1 LPTLT
6 IKHSTT
12 YRYRQPVAFGE
23 HTMMLRPLESHD
35 QSLIDAK
42 LEITPRPALI
52 RRTRDAFGNHLEI
65 ARFARRAKEL
75 RFESTVR
82 LRQTYMDVHDFDI
95 AEFARTCPFIYG
107 SEEMPD
113 LVHFVERQFV
123 DPDCRVEQWTR
134 KFLRKKGPTDTS
146 HFLINLTNAINR
158 TFQHITRHEK
168 GVQTPLQTL
177 ELRSGSCRDLAMLMI
192 EAVRSLGLAAR
203 FVSGYLHIPGNE
215 EPHAGG
221 GNTHAWAQI
230 YLPGPGWVDF
240 DPSNGIVGNRDL
252 IRVAVVRDPRQA
264 IPLHGTWT
272 GFPSDYLGMK
282 VEVAV
287 KSEAAEAEIATPSGS
302 PAGDAA
308 INPRTKRRRW
318 ST

>member
-1 LPTLT
+1 
-6 IKHSTT
+6 
-12 YRYRQPVAFGE
+12 
-23 HTMMLRPLESHD
+23 MMLRPLESHD

-42 LEITPRPALI
+42 LDITPRPTHI
-52 RRTRDAFGNHLEI
+52 RRTRDAFGNHLDI
-65 ARFARRAKEL
+65 ARFAGRAKEL

-82 LRQTYMDVHDFDI
+82 LRQSYTDAHDI
-95 AEFARTCPFIYG
+95 EIEKFARAYPFVYG

-113 LVHFVERQFV
+113 LVHFVERQSA
-123 DPDCRVEQWTR
+123 DPYCDVEQWAR
-134 KFLRKKGPTDTS
+134 KFLRKERPTNTRQ
-146 HFLINLTNAINR
+146 FLINLTNSINR
-158 TFQHITRHEK
+158 TFRHVSRHEK

-177 ELRSGSCRDLAMLMI
+177 NLRSGSCRDLAMLMI

-203 FVSGYLHIPGNE
+203 FVSGYVQIPGDG

-287 KSEAAEAEIATPSGS
+287 KSEPTESEIATANLAPRAKSG
-302 PAGDAA
+302 
-308 INPRTKRRRW
+308 W
-318 ST
+318 